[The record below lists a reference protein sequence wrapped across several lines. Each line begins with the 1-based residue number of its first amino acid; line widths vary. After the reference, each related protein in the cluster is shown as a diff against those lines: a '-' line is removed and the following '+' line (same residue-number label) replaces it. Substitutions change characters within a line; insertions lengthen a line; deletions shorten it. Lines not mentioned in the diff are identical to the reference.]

1 MQSLICDMSV
11 PEKKAKTSKKLAV
24 SDKPAMHEFGL
35 AVLHNELAR
44 CNTDIGVVALRLI
57 MLMADKARQN
67 GDFLATRF
75 RVAEY
80 KETLQLSGKSAYENL
95 YQVVRRLMQ
104 TIIETPNPVEG
115 IDMFQILAPSRL
127 LPSKGEFELRFNEQM
142 RPLLLNLRA
151 HFAKIPLP
159 IFFRIQGSYAVRFYL
174 FCKSWDPVLN
184 RSPGWRMT
192 VEELRAWLGLQPGEY
207 EQTFH
212 IRAAIIERAKDELDE
227 VADVS
232 FVYDAIMDGK
242 RIVGWDF
249 VPVSNKPKEKAL
261 PGKRRA
267 RKREEKEQVEETGN
281 GASGINFERLDQVW
295 LEASDKQRADWLAA
309 VPENMKMFAP
319 RPGERPRKS
328 FLVVLDQIISP
339 SLPFLNELPLG
350 SETGTTAAPLD

>member
-1 MQSLICDMSV
+1 
-11 PEKKAKTSKKLAV
+11 
-24 SDKPAMHEFGL
+24 
-35 AVLHNELAR
+35 
-44 CNTDIGVVALRLI
+44 
-57 MLMADKARQN
+57 
-67 GDFLATRF
+67 
-75 RVAEY
+75 VAEY
-80 KETLQLSGKSAYENL
+80 KQTLQLSGKSAYENL

-242 RIVGWDF
+242 RIVGVRAEAWREAAQIVFSGTGPDHF
-249 VPVSNKPKEKAL
+249 TLTPISKRIAARLRDRNNSRSARLISISATRGPRMKRKSPDHTTSFHF
-261 PGKRRA
+261 KRR
-267 RKREEKEQVEETGN
+267 KCFVTLEN
-281 GASGINFERLDQVW
+281 DQ
-295 LEASDKQRADWLAA
+295 
-309 VPENMKMFAP
+309 
-319 RPGERPRKS
+319 
-328 FLVVLDQIISP
+328 
-339 SLPFLNELPLG
+339 
-350 SETGTTAAPLD
+350 